1 MKRIFFNFIF
11 VLVAFYLFSCEKV
24 VDVKLDQGETLLAVD
39 GWITDENKPQFIRL
53 STTAPYFQNG
63 KPPVV
68 SDAIVTLSDD
78 KGNSEQL
85 THTQDG
91 IYPINQIKG
100 IAGNSYK
107 LQIRWQGETYE
118 ASTEIRPN
126 APQIDSVTVKLEK
139 RPNIPA
145 SKGEGYFLFYYGP
158 ENEGVGDNFRVKV
171 YRNDSLLNRPD
182 NIIIA
187 EDQFVDGNYL
197 KDLELNNGDPFRVGD
212 KLKVEVLSITRD
224 AFNFYNELI
233 LQTQNGGLFA
243 NPPSN
248 VRTNILNTNPKGR
261 KAVGFFGGASVI
273 SMSGKIEG
281 DGQVIK

>member
-1 MKRIFFNFIF
+1 MKRIFLNSIF
-11 VLVAFYLFSCEKV
+11 VLAIFWLFSCERTI
-24 VDVKLDQGETLLAVD
+24 DVKLDQGETLLAVD
-39 GWITDENKPQFIRL
+39 GWITDENKQQSIRL

-63 KPPVV
+63 KPPAIT
-68 SDAIVTLSDD
+68 DAIVTLSDSD
-78 KGNSEQL
+78 GNTEQL
-85 THTQDG
+85 THAGNG
-91 IYPINQIKG
+91 IYNINQIEG
-100 IAGNSYK
+100 IVGNTYK

-118 ASTEIRPN
+118 AQTEITPN
-126 APQIDSVTVKLEK
+126 VPQIDSIVVKKEK

-145 SKGEGYFLFYYGP
+145 SKGEGYFLFYNGP

-171 YRNDSLLNRPD
+171 YRNDSLMNRPD

-197 KDLELNNGDPFRVGD
+197 SNLELNNGDPFRVGD

-248 VRTNILNTNPKGR
+248 VRTNILNINPKGK
-261 KAVGFFGGASVI
+261 KAVGYFGGASVI
-273 SMSGKIEG
+273 SMLGKIEG